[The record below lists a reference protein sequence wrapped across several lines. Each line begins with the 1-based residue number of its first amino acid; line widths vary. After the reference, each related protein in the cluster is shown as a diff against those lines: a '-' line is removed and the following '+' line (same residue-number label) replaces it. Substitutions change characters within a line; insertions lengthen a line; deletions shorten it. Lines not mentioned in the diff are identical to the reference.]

1 MYGDDK
7 HEFVRTSNVKRFEA
21 GILRLEQRGA
31 PEATLMVVGGNV
43 GLGKSG
49 TGQWFA
55 AQTSYPYVRLKPNAK
70 PGWLLGDI
78 CAAMAMHS
86 ASKLDQRFKDIAR
99 AMVKRRVGLVVD
111 EVEHGL
117 SDSGKT
123 LEMVR
128 ALGDDTELPIILI
141 GRGHVKSSI
150 QRIDAV
156 WSRVSAVVD
165 FERLTGDDLALLAK
179 AHGLTADPRVA
190 TAMATKA
197 EGSLRLTMNLLKRL
211 RATTERAR
219 STTITLDMVEATDVH

>member
-1 MYGDDK
+1 MYGDVK
-7 HEFVRTSNVKRFEA
+7 HEFVKTSNVKRFEA
-21 GILRLEQRGA
+21 GVLRLEQRGA

-55 AQTSYPYVRLKPNAK
+55 AQHGYPYVRLKPAASR
-70 PGWLLGDI
+70 GWLLGDI
-78 CAAMAMHS
+78 CAALSMPTAGRI
-86 ASKLDQRFKDIAR
+86 DQRFKDISK

-117 SDSGKT
+117 AGGGAT

-128 ALGDDTELPIILI
+128 ALGDDTEQPIILI

-150 QRIDAV
+150 ERVEAV

-165 FERLTGDDLALLAK
+165 FERLTADDYAALAK

-190 TAMATKA
+190 TAMCAKA
-197 EGSLRLTMNLLKRL
+197 EGSLRLAMNLLKRL
-211 RATTERAR
+211 RATAERAR
-219 STTITLDMVEATDVH
+219 SNVITADMVEATDVH